1 VGHFDSAQ
9 APVLRHVFN
18 IDARIGEIGIGA
30 PGPIGQRQHIP
41 LLGGDVSGP
50 ALQGR
55 IRPGGGDW
63 ALVRG
68 DGSSVIDARYT
79 IEASDGALI
88 YVRSRGLR
96 VSSSEVLER
105 MRAGLPVDASAV
117 YFRAAPLFEAP
128 DGVHDWLNRHLFV
141 ATLERVPTG
150 VRLQVFQ
157 VD

>member
-1 VGHFDSAQ
+1 
-9 APVLRHVFN
+9 
-18 IDARIGEIGIGA
+18 
-30 PGPIGQRQHIP
+30 
-41 LLGGDVSGP
+41 
-50 ALQGR
+50 
-55 IRPGGGDW
+55 
-63 ALVRG
+63 
-68 DGSSVIDARYT
+68 
-79 IEASDGALI
+79 
-88 YVRSRGLR
+88 
-96 VSSSEVLER
+96 LER